1 MMPMARIGLLVIPC
15 PPWHLGQQNKCWEFD
30 QLISE
35 IFCISEKSTPIVLFC
50 QHDSCI
56 FLFFFFWSII
66 AKSHKE
72 KGEKIMKSQYRMP
85 LVFVVLLLAVGLACF
100 GGGTVPVATQPPVN
114 VEPPVVATVEQPQ
127 TEAPVAAEPPA
138 TEASTAPDF
147 FTEEF
152 DGDISN
158 WTYFTSKN
166 DSTADDSSVNPI
178 AENSV
183 LTLDLSKY
191 LNVYVMY
198 DPFTYTN
205 VRVDARVENRG
216 TNNNN
221 INLVCRYSDEGWY
234 EVSIANNGL
243 YDLYAYDG
251 AKGSYAKLANGGSNK
266 IKTGKEVNEY
276 TFICNERNLILKVN
290 GIDTKTFTD
299 NQYVFREGQIGI
311 GASSF
316 RDVPVKVEF
325 DWVKISEP

>member
-1 MMPMARIGLLVIPC
+1 
-15 PPWHLGQQNKCWEFD
+15 
-30 QLISE
+30 
-35 IFCISEKSTPIVLFC
+35 
-50 QHDSCI
+50 
-56 FLFFFFWSII
+56 
-66 AKSHKE
+66 
-72 KGEKIMKSQYRMP
+72 MKSQYRMLLP
-85 LVFVVLLLAVGLACF
+85 LVVLLLAVGLACY
-100 GGGTVPVATQPPVN
+100 GGGTAPVATQPPVN
-114 VEPPVVATVEQPQ
+114 VEPPIAVTVEQPQ
-127 TEAPVAAEPPA
+127 TEASAEPAATEPPV

-166 DSTADDSSVNPI
+166 DSIADDSSVNPI
-178 AENSV
+178 AENGV

-198 DPFTYTN
+198 DPYTYTN

-290 GIDTKTFTD
+290 GFDTKTYTD
-299 NQYVFREGQIGI
+299 NQFVFREGQIGI

-316 RDVPVKVEF
+316 RDTPVKVEF